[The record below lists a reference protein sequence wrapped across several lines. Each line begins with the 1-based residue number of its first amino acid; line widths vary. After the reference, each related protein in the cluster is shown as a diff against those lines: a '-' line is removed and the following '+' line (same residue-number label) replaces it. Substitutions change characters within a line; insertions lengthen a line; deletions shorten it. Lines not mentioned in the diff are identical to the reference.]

1 MHTEAIIRNSK
12 YRYTVRMDSGDVL
25 PMSGK
30 DILLYDLREGQ
41 EVSEEVWS
49 EMLRSVRR
57 DCLRRCGS
65 LLGKRDYSGRR
76 LRQKLTE
83 AGYPAGIIEE
93 VIRDL
98 LEDGY
103 IDDRRIAE
111 NYVRI
116 HIKDRSR
123 RRILTDLTR
132 LGIGEET
139 ALEVMEEIREEA
151 EDPEVRQIRELMRK
165 RGFDPAAASAQERGR
180 FMSFLYRRGYETDS
194 IWRAIRLAESA
205 EESFT

>member
-12 YRYTVRMDSGDVL
+12 YRYSVRMDSGDVL

-41 EVSEEVWS
+41 EVSDETWS
-49 EMLRSVRR
+49 AMLQSVRK

-65 LLGKRDYSGRR
+65 LLGKRDYSRRR
-76 LRQKLTE
+76 LGQKLTQ

-93 VIRDL
+93 VIQDL
-98 LEDGY
+98 LEAGY

-123 RRILTDLTR
+123 RRILMDLTR
-132 LGIGEET
+132 LGIEE
-139 ALEVMEEIREEA
+139 EIVSDVMEKIPEEA
-151 EDPEVRQIRELMRK
+151 EDPEILQIRDLMRK
-165 RGFDPAAASAQERGR
+165 KGFDPAAASAQERSR
-180 FMSFLYRRGYETDS
+180 FMSFLYRRGYEADS
-194 IWRAIRLAESA
+194 IWRAIRPADSPER
-205 EESFT
+205 

>member
-12 YRYTVRMDSGDVL
+12 YRYSVRMDSGDVL

-41 EVSEEVWS
+41 EVSDETWS
-49 EMLRSVRR
+49 AMLESVRK

-65 LLGKRDYSGRR
+65 LLGKRDYSRRR
-76 LRQKLTE
+76 LGQKLTQ

-93 VIRDL
+93 VMRDL
-98 LEDGY
+98 LEAGY

-123 RRILTDLTR
+123 RRILMDLTR
-132 LGIGEET
+132 LGIEE
-139 ALEVMEEIREEA
+139 EIVSDVMEKIPEEA
-151 EDPEVRQIRELMRK
+151 EDPEILQIRDLMRK
-165 RGFDPAAASAQERGR
+165 KGFDPAAASAQERSR
-180 FMSFLYRRGYETDS
+180 FMSFLYRRGYEADS
-194 IWRAIRLAESA
+194 IWRAIRPADSPER
-205 EESFT
+205 